1 MDFFKIIITSISS
14 AAALFLMTRLIGN
27 KQMSQ
32 LNLFD
37 YINGI
42 TIGSIAAEL
51 AITSEKD
58 FWKPLLALVIYAL
71 ITFFINLAASKSIKM
86 RRFLEGKSIILM
98 EKGRIFPEGFKK
110 ARIDINEFLTMCRIA
125 GYFDISSIDTA
136 IIEPNGEISFLPV
149 ENERPVTLKDM
160 NLSPKQSNIMF
171 TVIADGK
178 ILPENLRLTGYD
190 KNYLNE
196 QLKKQKLSVKD
207 VFLGISGGDGTFTFF
222 RYDSPRHMS
231 DPFQ

>member
-1 MDFFKIIITSISS
+1 
-14 AAALFLMTRLIGN
+14 
-27 KQMSQ
+27 
-32 LNLFD
+32 
-37 YINGI
+37 
-42 TIGSIAAEL
+42 
-51 AITSEKD
+51 
-58 FWKPLLALVIYAL
+58 
-71 ITFFINLAASKSIKM
+71 M